1 MTFDVTI
8 ILPNNLRSGYLQS
21 EFVASGLAYT
31 TNKFSFDPSLDTNR
45 NQISLGFQ
53 LRNKTTRDLTTLA
66 RIKTL
71 SLSNDPYFEMRVGG
85 RHFDQ
90 WATDVAMNKGPWRL
104 VSEERCV
111 AEVFELEDERFEDVF
126 RQAKYLMEYA

>member
-21 EFVASGLAYT
+21 EFVSSGLAYT
-31 TNKFSFDPSLDTNR
+31 TNKFSYDPSLDNNK

-53 LRNKTTRDLTTLA
+53 LRNKTTRDITDLA

-71 SLSNDPYFEMRVGG
+71 YLSNDPYFEPTSTITISN
-85 RHFDQ
+85 
-90 WATDVAMNKGPWRL
+90 WPPKP
-104 VSEERCV
+104 
-111 AEVFELEDERFEDVF
+111 ELFNSTVDYLYNINANF
-126 RQAKYLMEYA
+126 R

>member
-1 MTFDVTI
+1 MPYNVSI

-71 SLSNDPYFEMRVGG
+71 SLSNDPYFEPTSTITISNWPPNPELFNSTYDYTYNINTNYF
-85 RHFDQ
+85 FD
-90 WATDVAMNKGPWRL
+90 NSSK
-104 VSEERCV
+104 EE
-111 AEVFELEDERFEDVF
+111 FN
-126 RQAKYLMEYA
+126 

>member
-1 MTFDVTI
+1 MSKAKKVQQIFAILNANTPEGFASHGQLLSDASSLVDLFDE
-8 ILPNNLRSGYLQS
+8 P
-21 EFVASGLAYT
+21 
-31 TNKFSFDPSLDTNR
+31 
-45 NQISLGFQ
+45 
-53 LRNKTTRDLTTLA
+53 
-66 RIKTL
+66 
-71 SLSNDPYFEMRVGG
+71 SNDPYFEMRIGG